1 MKIIVSRSGNLVILS
16 EQKNAIVPAGSS
28 IYLPSESGIDIS
40 KYRYKTIS
48 FYGDYTGLTYSV
60 EVSDDGSF
68 TDYPP
73 LYEGTLDADTLES
86 PTFEADFKYVRV
98 KIENPDTSDHTIKTF
113 RVKGR

>member
-1 MKIIVSRSGNLVILS
+1 MKIIVNRSGNLVTLS
-16 EQKNAIVPAGSS
+16 EQKDVTVPAGGSV
-28 IYLPSESGIDIS
+28 YLPSESGVDIS

-68 TDYPP
+68 TDYPA

-98 KIENPDTSDHTIKTF
+98 KVENPDTEDHLIKTF